1 MRTARRPQGGVREGS
16 GRGQG
21 GVREESSRGRVGVR
35 EGSVGGAGHQLS
47 LIFSHWGKTISKDY
61 KLNNP

>member
-1 MRTARRPQGGVREGS
+1 MRTARRPQGWVRDGS

-21 GVREESSRGRVGVR
+21 GVSEESNKGRVGVM
-35 EGSVGGAGHQLS
+35 EGSMGGAGHQLS
-47 LIFSHWGKTISKDY
+47 LIFSPWGKTISKDY